1 MTQQNNNTP
10 YVYPYLLPNGQVAY
24 SPYPVQQPQQ
34 PLAAPAPAAYR
45 QANTRTHLLTGMV
58 AGAAITYLLTN
69 RQVQKGISNTAGKVW
84 GTVRGEMEE
93 MKERLADLQAELEYY
108 RSQEQDKQ

>member
-1 MTQQNNNTP
+1 MTQPTNYP

-24 SPYPVQQPQQ
+24 SPYPVQQQQ
-34 PLAAPAPAAYR
+34 PVQPAPTPAYR

-69 RQVQKGISNTAGKVW
+69 RQVQKGLSNTAGKVW

-93 MKERLADLQAELEYY
+93 MKERMADLQAELEYY

>member
-1 MTQQNNNTP
+1 MTQQNNN
-10 YVYPYLLPNGQVAY
+10 YPYGYPYQLPNGQIVW
-24 SPYPVQQPQQ
+24 SPYPVSQPTSAQG
-34 PLAAPAPAAYR
+34 APAYR
-45 QANTRTHLLTGMV
+45 QANSRTHLLTGMV

-69 RQVQKGISNTAGKVW
+69 RQVQKGISSTAGKVW